1 MPSRTGCG
9 SPIWIARRTALRPP
23 YSSACA
29 RNSATSTWSPKK
41 ASLEDDILALQQ
53 LPYGSRVGDWRLES
67 GYHFGGYAKRTLA
80 LDTFIDDF
88 ASRHGLLL
96 DWVYEAK
103 MMYAL
108 FDQVRRGSFR
118 PDTTIVALIN

>member
-1 MPSRTGCG
+1 
-9 SPIWIARRTALRPP
+9 
-23 YSSACA
+23 
-29 RNSATSTWSPKK
+29 
-41 ASLEDDILALQQ
+41 
-53 LPYGSRVGDWRLES
+53 
-67 GYHFGGYAKRTLA
+67 
-80 LDTFIDDF
+80 
-88 ASRHGLLL
+88 LLL